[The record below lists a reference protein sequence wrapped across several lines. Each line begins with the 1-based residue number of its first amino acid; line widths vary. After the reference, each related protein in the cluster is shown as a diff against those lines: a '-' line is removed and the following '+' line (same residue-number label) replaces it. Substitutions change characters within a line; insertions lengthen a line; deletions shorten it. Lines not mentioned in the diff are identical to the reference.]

1 MPVAVQVLPG
11 HRRPLDILPPGA
23 RQGVPFP
30 IRWQRRR
37 ADRRAICFPV
47 PGTVISS
54 QRVRPRRGAG
64 SLSSAVS
71 ESPRCVRRGRGRA
84 ASDWRRA
91 VAAVSER
98 RVAEGRALY
107 TERSP
112 AELYREARSSER
124 ERYARQASRLGAQR
138 PSTRLGRAGDHKVLD
153 LLRSLGIHG
162 ERTSA
167 ATTLIAAPPTPV
179 LVAKLHLHL
188 LLLFLGHLRTSP
200 CCCVP
205 DSPSPARPPPAPE
218 ECYDGARR

>member
-1 MPVAVQVLPG
+1 MDLRQSGYCPAVARGSPSLSRLRRLPIYLQASRSLPAAG
-11 HRRPLDILPPGA
+11 PLQSTSSRPATRLPTAQLRSEEPA
-23 RQGVPFP
+23 
-30 IRWQRRR
+30 RRR
-37 ADRRAICFPV
+37 RKLGRPPMTLIRV
-47 PGTVISS
+47 GTGKE
-54 QRVRPRRGAG
+54 PR
-64 SLSSAVS
+64 
-71 ESPRCVRRGRGRA
+71 
-84 ASDWRRA
+84 SDWRRA

-179 LVAKLHLHL
+179 LVANLHLHL
-188 LLLFLGHLRTSP
+188 LLLFLGHLRHLPLLLHSGFSIPGAATS
-200 CCCVP
+200 CV
-205 DSPSPARPPPAPE
+205 R
-218 ECYDGARR
+218 GVL